1 MSANTAT
8 LVAPPRTRSRNAVMP
23 TLVGVFARILLRI
36 REYRMRQADLAI
48 LRSMDDR
55 TLKDIGLSRCDIER
69 VVRM

>member
-1 MSANTAT
+1 MNANTAT
-8 LVAPPRTRSRNAVMP
+8 LVATARTRSQKAVMP
-23 TLVGVFARILLRI
+23 TLIGVFARIVLRI
-36 REYRMRQADLAI
+36 REYRMRQADLAV